1 MPDLKI
7 KINGAEV
14 VVPETQVTE
23 AVTKGELEIKAD
35 TLKVMP
41 VADYET
47 RETNLKNEEYK
58 KGVLSGYEQFSK
70 NVKKVTGATF
80 EGKSIIDP
88 LTGLPDYEA
97 SAKFIVDNI
106 KPIFLAE
113 AKIEPVKQ
121 ITELQHDKE
130 VLQGQVTDWQTKY
143 TGLENT
149 YQQKDQ
155 EALKFNSLVSA
166 LPNDGLILPKDRVAK
181 NIKFDLEEKGYKV
194 EVENGK
200 TVIKQNGEIVKD
212 SLMNPI
218 ALDKFLPDF
227 IKPYISKPSGGA
239 GGGDNNNITPGSLD
253 AFNKE
258 METSG
263 NKVGSVKYNE
273 EMSKRI
279 KDKTLTI

>member
-7 KINGAEV
+7 KINGTEV
-14 VVPETQVTE
+14 IVPETQVTE

-47 RETNLKNEEYK
+47 LTANLKNDEYN
-58 KGVLSGYEQFSK
+58 KGKIAGVEMSVKEQREAL
-70 NVKKVTGATF
+70 GLQF
-80 EGKSIIDP
+80 EGKTIPNLLDAFKGKIM
-88 LTGLPDYEA
+88 
-97 SAKFIVDNI
+97 
-106 KPIFLAE
+106 AE
-113 AKIEPVKQ
+113 AKIEPNKA
-121 ITELQHDKE
+121 IEDLQKDKE
-130 VLQGQVTDWQTKY
+130 KLQATISDWQTKY

-155 EALKFNSLVSA
+155 EVLKFNSLVLA

-181 NIKFDLEEKGYKV
+181 NIKFDLEEKGYQV
-194 EVENGK
+194 DIENGK
-200 TVIKQNGEIVKD
+200 TIFKQNGEIVKD

-218 ALDKFLPDF
+218 TADKFLPDF

-258 METSG
+258 METAG